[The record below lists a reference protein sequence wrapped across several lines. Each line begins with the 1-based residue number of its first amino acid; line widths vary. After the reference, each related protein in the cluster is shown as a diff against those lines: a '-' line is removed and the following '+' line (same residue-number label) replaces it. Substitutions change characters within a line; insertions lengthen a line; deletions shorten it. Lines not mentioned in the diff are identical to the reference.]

1 MYDQLYANDDYIYC
15 LDKLFY
21 AGVVDTRSDP
31 VCHSLNIG
39 MYVLIF
45 FVALILVLQCL
56 CSLLY
61 LARPAHAFTKED
73 SLAKVMVMV
82 PCYNEGDKEL
92 RKTIKSVIKTKYTSE
107 NKIMVVVADGN
118 ITGRGESLS
127 TPQILSNLL
136 EFDIDDNEDTSYSYR
151 GIGAQRENRAN
162 IYSGILKRGRKKLKY
177 LVIVKCGVES
187 EVGGRAGNRGKRDS
201 QLIITGLFNRVHHNR
216 PMCDLD
222 AAISR
227 ELTALRVPANQIEYL
242 MTIDADTRV
251 HEDSVSHMVYN
262 MNKNEKIL
270 ALCGE
275 TRVDNKA
282 ESLITMLQVFEYY
295 TNHHMK
301 KAFESVF
308 GCVTCL
314 PGCFTMYRCFSSDG
328 RSLISQDKV
337 FGEYARN
344 DIETLHEKNLYLLG
358 EDRMLTTLLL
368 KNFPEMR
375 LSFVP
380 EAVCWTVVPH
390 TFWILLSQRRRWINS
405 TFHNMIELLKVK
417 TMCGI
422 CCFSMKTIVVLDLI
436 ATMIL
441 PASMI
446 YAGYFVYLVFVT
458 GEDISLLMLI
468 LYGVIMGVQVV
479 IFLLRSR
486 WDYLFWFLIFMVV
499 GVPLFYLVLPIYSF
513 CKMDDFSWGHTRQVR
528 KGGAVSQS
536 SRKAPKGKERKRER
550 QSGKR
555 GSSTSDTDR
564 DRKSRSNGNSTKS
577 RSEHFRS
584 KNTHKASKRHPNAGR
599 IHERQASNGRTMEDP
614 DRAGNYSSDQLL
626 AYSL

>member
-1 MYDQLYANDDYIYC
+1 
-15 LDKLFY
+15 
-21 AGVVDTRSDP
+21 
-31 VCHSLNIG
+31 
-39 MYVLIF
+39 
-45 FVALILVLQCL
+45 
-56 CSLLY
+56 
-61 LARPAHAFTKED
+61 
-73 SLAKVMVMV
+73 
-82 PCYNEGDKEL
+82 
-92 RKTIKSVIKTKYTSE
+92 
-107 NKIMVVVADGN
+107 
-118 ITGRGESLS
+118 
-127 TPQILSNLL
+127 
-136 EFDIDDNEDTSYSYR
+136 
-151 GIGAQRENRAN
+151 
-162 IYSGILKRGRKKLKY
+162 
-177 LVIVKCGVES
+177 
-187 EVGGRAGNRGKRDS
+187 
-201 QLIITGLFNRVHHNR
+201 
-216 PMCDLD
+216 
-222 AAISR
+222 
-227 ELTALRVPANQIEYL
+227 
-242 MTIDADTRV
+242 
-251 HEDSVSHMVYN
+251 
-262 MNKNEKIL
+262 
-270 ALCGE
+270 
-275 TRVDNKA
+275 
-282 ESLITMLQVFEYY
+282 
-295 TNHHMK
+295 
-301 KAFESVF
+301 
-308 GCVTCL
+308 
-314 PGCFTMYRCFSSDG
+314 
-328 RSLISQDKV
+328 
-337 FGEYARN
+337 
-344 DIETLHEKNLYLLG
+344 
-358 EDRMLTTLLL
+358 MLTTLLL

-528 KGGAVSQS
+528 KGGAVSQP

-577 RSEHFRS
+577 RSEHFQS

-599 IHERQASNGRTMEDP
+599 IQERQASNGRTMEDP
-614 DRAGNYSSDQLL
+614 DRAGNYSSDQLF